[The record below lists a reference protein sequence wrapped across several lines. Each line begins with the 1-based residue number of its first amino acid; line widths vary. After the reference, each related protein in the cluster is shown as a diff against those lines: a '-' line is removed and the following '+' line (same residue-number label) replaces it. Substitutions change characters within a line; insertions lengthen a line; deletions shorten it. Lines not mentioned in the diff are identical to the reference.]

1 VARPFFET
9 RCAFRSIMPIRL
21 VIADADPSM
30 LRHIEELGSRHREFE
45 IVASVT
51 TGNDALHAVRQLQ
64 PDILLLDIHI
74 AAVDAPNVL
83 RRMQRARSRTQ
94 AVILIEVEGDDVI
107 DAVRLGARGVIHKA
121 VMPTLI
127 VECIREVHDGKK
139 WLERGHVTRV
149 LDQLVKRETGLR
161 ELSALLTRRQIDV
174 VQMVAKGLDDSALA
188 KELLITQGT
197 AKLHLHKLYE
207 KLNVGG
213 RAELVQFLH
222 SKGLP

>member
-1 VARPFFET
+1 
-9 RCAFRSIMPIRL
+9 MPIRL

-30 LRHIEELGSRHREFE
+30 LGLVAKVCSRHPEFE

-51 TGNDALHAVRQLQ
+51 TGSDALQSVRQLR
-64 PDILLLDIHI
+64 PDILLLDIHSV
-74 AAVDAPNVL
+74 AVDALNVL

-121 VMPTLI
+121 VVPILL
-127 VECIREVHDGKK
+127 VECIREVYGGKK
-139 WLERGHVTRV
+139 WLEQGHVTRV

-174 VQMVAKGLDDSALA
+174 VQMVAKGMDDSALA
-188 KELLITQGT
+188 KELLITKGT

-207 KLNVGG
+207 NLNVGG